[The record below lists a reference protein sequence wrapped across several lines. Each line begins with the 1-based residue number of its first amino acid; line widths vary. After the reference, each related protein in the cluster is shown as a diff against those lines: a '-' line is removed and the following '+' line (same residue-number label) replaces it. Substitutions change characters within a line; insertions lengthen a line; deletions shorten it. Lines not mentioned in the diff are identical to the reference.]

1 GGAALLQRAH
11 ILEKQ
16 DRQRCGHCEEAKC
29 MRQSLPP
36 HHALQESPQRLPP
49 ATSVLSRATDLSPR
63 GTGANSMLPLV
74 ETQGDRV
81 RRLGRSHLH
90 RMTCTSALHALSS
103 QPHRNAP
110 EENTPT
116 PKLEARARSRHSSS
130 KGGARESMHGG

>member
-1 GGAALLQRAH
+1 MEQAAAEITAGQMALSDGSSTRRRAQERQSGEAECFKARLVTGGAALLQRAH

-49 ATSVLSRATDLSPR
+49 ATSVSSRATDLSPR

-81 RRLGRSHLH
+81 GRLGRSHLD
-90 RMTCTSALHALSS
+90 RMTC
-103 QPHRNAP
+103 R
-110 EENTPT
+110 
-116 PKLEARARSRHSSS
+116 
-130 KGGARESMHGG
+130 